1 MKRFGQLI
9 RLITINWI
17 FLRHGLDEIFFTLH
31 LLRPIRFVYKLFP
44 WNWFR
49 KHEASRAVRLR
60 KALED
65 LGPIFI
71 KFGQMLSTRRDLL
84 TPELA
89 VELSKLQDNVPQFS
103 KEESR
108 RIIEKSLGRSTD
120 ELFASFDTEPLASA
134 SIAQVH
140 TATLH
145 DGREVVVKVVRP
157 GIEKTIQ
164 RDVDLMFILAKLAQ
178 RYWPEGKRLRPVE
191 VVEEYEKT
199 IFDELDLMREAANCS
214 QLKRNFEGSEALYI
228 PGIDWDLTTDRVMVM
243 ERINGIPVGDMDKL
257 RELGINMEK
266 LAERGVEIFFTQVFK
281 HNFFHADMHP
291 GNIFVDA
298 SNPHDPKY
306 IAVDFGIVGTLTPQ
320 DQRYLAENFY
330 AFFRRDYRRV
340 AELHVESGWV
350 PATTR
355 VNDFE
360 AAIRT
365 VCEPIFERPLK
376 EISFGHFLLRL
387 FQTARRFNMEV
398 QPQLVL
404 LQKTLLNIEG
414 LGRDLYPD
422 LDLWKTAKPFIEN
435 WMHEQVGVKALAK
448 GVKQHLPRLLETFPE
463 TPLLL
468 HDVINKASRDNFVLV
483 QQSEDIRQLE
493 QGLKHAQWQN
503 GRLIVGS
510 ALLITGALLLDGGFQ
525 PTWLDI
531 PVVSWICGVAGLA
544 LWAQGLF
551 KQA

>member
-1 MKRFGQLI
+1 MKRIRQLI

-17 FLRHGLDEIFFTLH
+17 FLRHGLDEVIFTLH
-31 LLRPIRFVYKLFP
+31 LFRPIEFVYKLFP

-49 KHEASRAVRLR
+49 KHEASRAARLR
-60 KALED
+60 MALED

-89 VELSKLQDNVPQFS
+89 VELSKLQDRVPQFS
-103 KEESR
+103 NEESR
-108 RIIEKSLGRSTD
+108 RIIEKSLGRPV
-120 ELFASFDTEPLASA
+120 EQLFAKFEAEPMASA

-140 TATLH
+140 AATLH
-145 DGREVVVKVVRP
+145 DGREMVVKVVRP
-157 GIEKTIQ
+157 NIEKTIK
-164 RDVDLMFILAKLAQ
+164 RDIELMYIIARLAEKF
-178 RYWPEGKRLRPVE
+178 WPEGKRLRPVE

-214 QLKRNFEGSEALYI
+214 QLKRNFEGSDALYI

-243 ERINGIPVGDMDKL
+243 ERISGIPVGEMDRL
-257 RELGINMEK
+257 RELGFNMEK

-291 GNIFVDA
+291 GNIFVDTA
-298 SNPHDPKY
+298 NPDDPRY

-350 PATTR
+350 PASTR
-355 VNDFE
+355 INDFE

-435 WMHEQVGVKALAK
+435 WMHEQVGVKALGK
-448 GVKQHLPRLLETFPE
+448 GLKQHLPRLLEKFPE

-468 HDVINKASRDNFVLV
+468 HDVISKASKDNFVLI
-483 QQSEDIRQLE
+483 QQSEDIRRLE

-503 GRLIVGS
+503 GRLIIGS
-510 ALLITGALLLDGGFQ
+510 ALIVTAVLLLDGEFT
-525 PTWLDI
+525 PTWWNL
-531 PVVSWICGVAGLA
+531 PAASWVSGLAGLG
-544 LWAQGLF
+544 LWMQGLF